1 VEAADDG
8 PPRGR
13 RRRRVLA
20 ASTVLLAAAI
30 VVAVV
35 LATRGGA
42 HQKLGTRRAGAFS
55 TTVQRR
61 NLVTSA
67 NETGTISYANSAT
80 VANRLQG
87 TLTWVPAVGR
97 VILPGRKLFD
107 VDNFP
112 VILMVGVTP
121 AYRTLEA
128 SDPPGPDI
136 QQLNENLIKLGFDVD
151 EIVDDD
157 EWQPATTAG
166 VDAFQEAND
175 EPETGSLTLGTVVF
189 LKGAQRVAGLQG
201 SATSVSNEGG
211 EGRAEF
217 VGYTATT
224 TTAAA
229 TTTTTTTA
237 TTTQT
242 TPPPPP
248 RPDPAVSRLGS
259 QVRQLQRANQRL
271 QRAVSAARARARRAR
286 QAQPGDSV
294 PASGGDS
301 PVMTTTSSTLVVTV
315 DVPAGQQG
323 VTHVGAHVPVV
334 MPSGSKV
341 HGHVTGIG
349 QSTAGKVPI
358 TIHLDRQENGRNL
371 DQAKVSVTFVQKT
384 ARHVLSVP
392 MTAVLARPGG
402 RFAVQRARPP
412 HRLLDVRLGTFA
424 TGFVQVSGRGLH
436 PGLKI
441 TDSQG

>member
-1 VEAADDG
+1 VAAADDG

-42 HQKLGTRRAGAFS
+42 HQKLGTHRAGAFS
-55 TTVQRR
+55 ATVQRR
-61 NLVTSA
+61 NLVTSE
-67 NETGTISYANSAT
+67 NETGAISYANSAT

-112 VILMVGVTP
+112 VILMVGTTP

-128 SDPPGPDI
+128 SDTPGPDI

-151 EIVDDD
+151 DIVDDD

-201 SATSVSNEGG
+201 GATSVSDEGG

-217 VGYTATT
+217 VGYT
-224 TTAAA
+224 TTATA

-248 RPDPAVSRLGS
+248 RPDPEVSRLGS

-271 QRAVSAARARARRAR
+271 QRAVSAARAQARRAR
-286 QAQPGDSV
+286 QSQPGDSV

-323 VTHVGAHVPVV
+323 VTHVGARVPVV
-334 MPSGSKV
+334 MPSGAKV

-349 QSTAGKVPI
+349 QSTAGNVPI

-371 DQAKVSVTFVQKT
+371 DQAKVSVTFVQRT

-392 MTAVLARPGG
+392 ITALLARPGG
-402 RFAVQRARPP
+402 RFAVQRAKPP
-412 HRLLDVRLGTFA
+412 HRLIDVRLGTFA
-424 TGFVQVSGRGLH
+424 TGFVQVSGKGLH
-436 PGLKI
+436 AGLKI
-441 TDSQG
+441 TDAQG